1 LKKVIDQ
8 IQGGVRECEK
18 NIREIQGK
26 DKWGRLFVHLVSAK
40 YEIQNKNEEIK
51 SYLREINRMRT
62 SLGINK
68 TEDKTKIAVD
78 MPRNNLIIKDEPPI
92 SLKSDF
98 LTAISSKNKTRC
110 HTANT
115 RF

>member
-1 LKKVIDQ
+1 MKRILEKYKVRRDRI
-8 IQGGVRECEK
+8 IC
-18 NIREIQGK
+18 IYI
-26 DKWGRLFVHLVSAK
+26 VSAK

-68 TEDKTKIAVD
+68 NDEKTKIAVD
-78 MPRNNLIIKDEPPI
+78 MSRNLTIKDEPPI

-98 LTAISSKNKTRC
+98 LSAISSKNKTRC
-110 HTANT
+110 HTANN